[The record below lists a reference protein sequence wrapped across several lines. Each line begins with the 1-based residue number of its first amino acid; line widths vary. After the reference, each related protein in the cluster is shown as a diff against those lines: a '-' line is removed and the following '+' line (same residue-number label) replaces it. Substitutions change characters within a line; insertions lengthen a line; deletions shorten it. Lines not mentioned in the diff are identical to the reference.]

1 MIYADMRNIQ
11 SGIDCPKA
19 IKILVYGEFKKRKRN
34 ETKEKVRTLKK
45 KICLRLI
52 NFLTRTY
59 VEGNHKNILNVK
71 LYFLQNN
78 FNQRTKK
85 KEKQKYHCYCVFIG
99 WQNNFNLRIGFRW

>member
-45 KICLRLI
+45 R
-52 NFLTRTY
+52 F
-59 VEGNHKNILNVK
+59 V
-71 LYFLQNN
+71 
-78 FNQRTKK
+78 
-85 KEKQKYHCYCVFIG
+85 CV
-99 WQNNFNLRIGFRW
+99 